1 MYILVKILLKSDQN
15 ESLLMEKRLLVRRV
29 QKVPDMKLLS
39 SSFASH
45 KKSQLRLHKKL
56 FNTSW
61 NYVSSISKW
70 AREKY
75 LLDLSI

>member
-1 MYILVKILLKSDQN
+1 MQLSLVKGT
-15 ESLLMEKRLLVRRV
+15 
-29 QKVPDMKLLS
+29 QKLITVPDMKLP

>member
-1 MYILVKILLKSDQN
+1 MHILVKILLKSDQN

-29 QKVPDMKLLS
+29 QKVPDMKLS

-45 KKSQLRLHKKL
+45 KKSQLRLNKKL